1 MSRAVVHGPKDATS
15 RFIRLLAHDFAHKPI
30 HGSNSTF
37 DFTAAEDSC
46 SMDIPS
52 CQIGPGS
59 QAEVL
64 MLEGRGAIGRRRQ
77 GRLFS
82 AAGLNTGLFV
92 CADDVIIGTQWS
104 ALPDALVK
112 IEDRSGFASK
122 VRIAGLD
129 PASMFPGAKGV
140 SSRDAITSLESPS
153 SANRMILA
161 RITSQ
166 YGDVYFLAIDSSVCR
181 SSLERFTLNGLFL
194 GVRNVL

>member
-1 MSRAVVHGPKDATS
+1 MSRAVVHDPKDATS
-15 RFIRLLAHDFAHKPI
+15 RFIRLLPHDFAHKPI

-46 SMDIPS
+46 SMDIPG
-52 CQIGPGS
+52 CQIGPGPH
-59 QAEVL
+59 AEVI
-64 MLEGRGAIGRRRQ
+64 MLDVRGAIGRQR
-77 GRLFS
+77 RLFS

-129 PASMFPGAKGV
+129 PASMFPGAKGA

-181 SSLERFTLNGLFL
+181 SSLERFTLNGLFP